1 MTNATNGKR
10 IVFSSLVF
18 ILILSLLSI
27 TPTALGSEVKNS
39 EKKVVG
45 YYTSWSAYSGY
56 TLDKVDVTKLTHIN
70 YSFANINEEL
80 KIVLGDP
87 YIDNIN
93 LKNIKELKK
102 KNPNLKIL
110 LSVGGWS
117 WSDKFSDVALT
128 EESRDIFA
136 KSSVEIMKKYG
147 FDGIDIDWEFPVSGG
162 LPTNKYRPE
171 DKENYTLLLKKLR
184 QTFNAQGEKDGK
196 VYLLTI
202 AGGATPT
209 FTNNM
214 ELEEIHKYID
224 FVNIMTY
231 DIHGSWDKYTDF
243 NAPLYTN
250 NDSLNQVKFSVN
262 EGIRTWINRGFPK
275 EKIVM
280 GISFYG
286 KQYNNV
292 SQWNGGLY
300 QWYNG
305 SSTIGYGDIVSKYL
319 NKQGTN
325 RYFHCVS
332 LVPWIYN
339 GTSFITYED
348 QESIS
353 YKANYIKLNELGG
366 AMIWELS
373 GDFNGLL
380 LNQLYNGLK

>member
-1 MTNATNGKR
+1 MVNTINSKK

-27 TPTALGSEVKNS
+27 TPTALASRVEDL

-70 YSFANINEEL
+70 YAFANINEEL
-80 KIVLGDP
+80 KVVLGDAH
-87 YIDNIN
+87 IDSIN
-93 LKNIKELKK
+93 LQKIGEIKRI
-102 KNPNLKIL
+102 NPNLKVL
-110 LSVGGWS
+110 VSVGGWS

-128 EESRDIFA
+128 EESRITF
-136 KSSVEIMKKYG
+136 SNSCIEFMREYG

-162 LPTNKYRPE
+162 LPTNKYRQE
-171 DKENYTLLLKKLR
+171 DKENFTLLLKSLR
-184 QTFNAQGEKDGK
+184 ETFDTQGKIDGK
-196 VYLLTI
+196 SYILTI
-202 AGGATPT
+202 AGGASSM
-209 FTNNM
+209 FTDNI

-224 FVNIMTY
+224 FANIMSY

-243 NAPLYTN
+243 NSPLYIN
-250 NDSLNQVKFSVN
+250 SESLNNIKLSID
-262 EGIRTWINRGFPK
+262 ESMKIWINRGFPK

-286 KQYNNV
+286 KQYDNV
-292 SQWNGGLY
+292 SPWNNGLY
-300 QWYNG
+300 QVYNG
-305 SSTIGYGDIVSKYL
+305 ISTIGYGDIATKYL
-319 NKQGTN
+319 NKHGNN
-325 RYFHCVS
+325 RYFHYGS
-332 LVPWIYN
+332 LMPWIYN

-348 QESIS
+348 KESIF
-353 YKANYIKLNELGG
+353 YKTDYIKSNELGG

-373 GDFNGLL
+373 GDSNGFL